1 MNLLNK
7 IKIILPWSK
16 SDNSFDEEL
25 LGDINTTRF
34 VVLDTETTGF
44 DYENDRI
51 LCIGAIVLQNNTIS
65 IQESFEVY
73 IEQEHCNQ
81 ATAHIHGIL
90 KDYVLD
96 RPKELEALH
105 QFLAFLGD
113 SIIIA
118 HHTKFDMTMI
128 NNALVRNG
136 LDKITNRTL
145 DTASLYKKTLIKS
158 NLLQHKDHYS
168 LDDLAD
174 KFDISKKDRHT
185 AIGDAYITAIA
196 FLKILKK
203 LREKEVSMLYHLF
216 RYNHKKKSFRCGGS
230 FFIILR

>member
-1 MNLLNK
+1 MNFS
-7 IKIILPWSK
+7 KIIKTILSYVWDT
-16 SDNSFDEEL
+16 SDASSDEDL

-34 VVLDTETTGF
+34 VILDTETTGF

-65 IQESFEVY
+65 IQDSFEVY
-73 IEQEHCNQ
+73 IVQEHYNK
-81 ATAHIHGIL
+81 ATAQIHGIL
-90 KDYVLD
+90 KDFVLD
-96 RPKELEALH
+96 RPKELEALQ

-118 HHTKFDMTMI
+118 HHTAFDVTMI
-128 NNALVRNG
+128 NKALKRNG
-136 LDKITNRTL
+136 LPELKNRTL
-145 DTASLYKKTLIKS
+145 DTATLYKKTLIVS
-158 NLLQHKDHYS
+158 NLLEVKENYT

-185 AIGDAYITAIA
+185 AMGDAYITAIA

-203 LREKEVSMLYHLF
+203 LRDQKEITLKELF
-216 RYNHKKKSFRCGGS
+216 K
-230 FFIILR
+230 